1 MFNTYYSGVWV
12 QLSKKTHYFAYLALI
27 HRRRIELEDKAKVIA
42 LDWGT
47 ESSVFLKQRVELN
60 RLCQKD

>member
-1 MFNTYYSGVWV
+1 MSYTERQIWSLLFNTYYSGVWV

-47 ESSVFLKQRVELN
+47 ESLPR
-60 RLCQKD
+60 